1 MKLNSD
7 VRNYTEETNHNAYY
21 NQAGVDNMNQYN
33 GNLYKETYD
42 TVSASSDLKER
53 LMDMKHNNG
62 KMNRTSRKGKAVAAV
77 AAFIILAGAGVKAAS
92 TLWDARVAGQ
102 FGVADSEEKMQELTD
117 KGFSEKIGDTQEDT
131 TVCTDHGIT
140 IRVVQSVADD
150 NFINLLIEAESDD
163 TVILAAEDYEQ
174 GGEGVYFPDF
184 RLYYNEKDEKHL
196 LGGTG
201 SCLKVYSPHRVA
213 YEYTF
218 EPNSGN
224 YKEGDIIYFD
234 GHGFDMG
241 EGGYNY
247 DPPYEKLDGKWEMNW
262 FLSYGDEKRVFS
274 INKEVEIEG
283 EKVIV
288 KEVSI
293 TPFSYRIM
301 TQTNADMDSEKWT
314 YVTCFRGLYYGD
326 DYYGNKSDEN
336 TELDQSSLTA
346 QVTSGLGG
354 TSVNDSKGLR
364 NGKEYGAFSIA
375 VDIDKVTAVNIGG
388 AKVELTDEVKQEK
401 RHNDVQ

>member
-1 MKLNSD
+1 MKINSD
-7 VRNYTEETNHNAYY
+7 KRNYTEADKHNIYDNQETR
-21 NQAGVDNMNQYN
+21 DNMNQYN

-53 LMDMKHNNG
+53 LMDMKNDNG
-62 KMNRTSRKGKAVAAV
+62 KMNRTGRKGKAVAAV
-77 AAFIILAGAGVKAAS
+77 AALIILAGAGVKAAT
-92 TLWDARVAGQ
+92 TLWDARVAEQ

-117 KGFSEKIGDTQEDT
+117 KGFSEKIGDTQKDT
-131 TVCTDHGIT
+131 TVCTDNGIT
-140 IRVVQSVADD
+140 IRVVQSVADE
-150 NFINLLIEAESDD
+150 NFIDLLIEAESDD
-163 TVILAAEDYEQ
+163 AAILAAEDYDQ
-174 GGEGVYFPDF
+174 SGEGVYFPDF
-184 RLYYNEKDEKHL
+184 RLYYNEKDEEHV

-201 SCLKVYSPHRVA
+201 SCLKVYSPYRVA

-234 GHGFDMG
+234 GDGFDMG

-247 DPPYEKLDGKWEMNW
+247 DPPYEKLEGKWEMNW
-262 FLSYGDEKRVFS
+262 SLSYGDEKRVFAL
-274 INKEVEIEG
+274 NKEVEIEG

-288 KEVSI
+288 KEISI

-301 TQTNADMDSEKWT
+301 TQTDADMNSEKWT
-314 YVTCFRGLYYGD
+314 YVTCFRGFYYGD

-336 TELDQSSLTA
+336 TELDKSSLTNR
-346 QVTSGLGG
+346 VTSGLGG
-354 TSVNDSKGLR
+354 TSVNDDKGVR
-364 NGKEYGAFSIA
+364 NGEEYGAFSIA

-388 AKVELTDEVKQEK
+388 VKVELTDEVK
-401 RHNDVQ
+401 